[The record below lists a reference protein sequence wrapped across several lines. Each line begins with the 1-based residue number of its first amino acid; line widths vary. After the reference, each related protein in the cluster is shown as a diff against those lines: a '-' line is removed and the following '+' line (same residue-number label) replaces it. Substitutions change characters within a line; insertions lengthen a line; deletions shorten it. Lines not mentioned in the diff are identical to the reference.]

1 MSTNDFATKLHDLR
15 VSQGLTL
22 EQVGN
27 VVGVGKS
34 TVRKWETGEI
44 ANMRRDKIAKL
55 AEALNTTPAYLMG
68 WEAEADSL
76 PLGWLEHF
84 NGDVAAAVK
93 AYRAMDEDRA
103 REFSLPAG
111 ALPITIQRVP
121 MLGTIHAGEPTFADA
136 DFEFYVEAGV
146 TVKCDFAL
154 RVVGDSMI
162 NARIMDGD
170 IVFVRQQD
178 TVNDGEI
185 AAVLIDDETT
195 LKRVRF
201 LPGGLLMLQP
211 ENPKY
216 QPIVIGGAGETRTV
230 RILGKAV
237 AFQSDVR

>member
-1 MSTNDFATKLHDLR
+1 MSTNDFADKIRELR
-15 VSQGLTL
+15 LSQGLTL

-34 TVRKWETGEI
+34 TVRKWETGVI

-68 WEAEADSL
+68 WDEAADTL
-76 PLGWLEHF
+76 PSEWLEHF
-84 NGDVAAAVK
+84 DGDIEAAVK
-93 AYRAMDEDRA
+93 AYRAMEEDRA

-111 ALPITIQRVP
+111 ALPITTQRVP
-121 MLGTIHAGEPTFADA
+121 MLGTIRAGEPSFAES
-136 DFEFYVEAGV
+136 DFDSYVEVGAGV
-146 TVKCDFAL
+146 RCDFAL
-154 RVVGDSMI
+154 RVAGDSMI
-162 NARIMDGD
+162 NARILDGD

-178 TVNDGEI
+178 TVSDGEI
-185 AAVLIDDETT
+185 AAVLVDDETT

-201 LPGGLLMLQP
+201 LPGNMLMLQP

-216 QPIVIGGAGETRTV
+216 QPIVIGGPDETRNV

>member
-1 MSTNDFATKLHDLR
+1 MSTNDFADKIRELR
-15 VSQGLTL
+15 LSQGLTL

-34 TVRKWETGEI
+34 TVRKWETGLI

-68 WEAEADSL
+68 WDEAADTL
-76 PLGWLEHF
+76 PSEWLEHF
-84 NGDVAAAVK
+84 DGDIEAAVK
-93 AYRAMDEDRA
+93 AYRAMEEDRA

-111 ALPITIQRVP
+111 ALPITRQRVP
-121 MLGTIHAGEPTFADA
+121 MLGTIHAGEPTFADS
-136 DFEFYVEAGV
+136 DFDSYVEVGAGV
-146 TVKCDFAL
+146 RCDFAL
-154 RVVGDSMI
+154 RVAGDSMI
-162 NARIMDGD
+162 NARILDGD

-185 AAVLIDDETT
+185 AAVLIDDDAT
-195 LKRVRF
+195 LKRVRY
-201 LPGGLLMLQP
+201 LPGNMLMLQP

-216 QPIVIGGAGETRTV
+216 QPIVIGGSDETRNV

>member
-1 MSTNDFATKLHDLR
+1 MSANDFASKLRDLR
-15 VSQGLTL
+15 KAQGLTL

-34 TVRKWETGEI
+34 TVRKWETGQI

-68 WEAEADSL
+68 WEDEANYL
-76 PLGWLEHF
+76 PTEWLAHF
-84 NGDVAAAVK
+84 STTEDAVR
-93 AYRAMDEDRA
+93 AYQAMEEDRA
-103 REFSLPAG
+103 KEFPLPTG
-111 ALPITIQRVP
+111 ALPITTQRVP
-121 MLGTIHAGEPTFADA
+121 MLGTIRAGEPTFADS
-136 DFEFYVEAGV
+136 DFDSYVEVGAGV
-146 TVKCDFAL
+146 RCDFAL
-154 RVVGDSMI
+154 RVAGDSMV
-162 NARIMDGD
+162 NARILDGD

-185 AAVLIDDETT
+185 AAVLIDDDAT

-201 LPGGLLMLQP
+201 LPGDLLMLQP

-216 QPIVIGGAGETRTV
+216 QPIVIGGDGETRTV